1 MTKKFLV
8 MKDFKAISNTVKNGL
23 KQRVFG
29 KSSYGNIVWKEASFA
44 WYETNRNLDVL
55 QDFKPYFNAKRK
67 MIKTVLEVGCGAG
80 VYPIKEKELFNG
92 VEYTGNDFSENNI
105 EYCKN
110 HSDFNFIAGDFIK
123 MDINQKYDLV
133 YSHGVID
140 HVYDIDTFLLNLVK
154 SCKKY
159 AYITSYRG
167 YFPDLDEHKMNWR
180 DEDGCYYSDISIK
193 QIENLLL
200 KNGFNKNQVTFRCIK
215 NIQKHYPAIP
225 KDVPPNSPRLA
236 VESAA
241 APDGLPIPHE
251 TQLVIE
257 IDKTA

>member
-1 MTKKFLV
+1 

-154 SCKKY
+154 VSSV
-159 AYITSYRG
+159 IHVRRLSYCYCTKRSLCRSVQNLIFRPSRATVYN
-167 YFPDLDEHKMNWR
+167 YFCSSVYERWEHTAGTVRFINFDFRKTNQKVAKM
-180 DEDGCYYSDISIK
+180 ECDGRTHGARTD
-193 QIENLLL
+193 
-200 KNGFNKNQVTFRCIK
+200 TRTIK
-215 NIQKHYPAIP
+215 NVDARTQKPF
-225 KDVPPNSPRLA
+225 
-236 VESAA
+236 
-241 APDGLPIPHE
+241 G
-251 TQLVIE
+251 Q
-257 IDKTA
+257 